1 MSRVRTRPTRDDTR
15 EKLFEAAARV
25 FEEQGIGGA
34 SIEAIAAA
42 AGFTRGAFYSNFKSK
57 DELIIAMLED
67 HVEQSIRRNLDL
79 LARHKNLADFI
90 DALKTMDRSRQ
101 DPLGRSP
108 LLHMEMILFVARAEK
123 RRPELAKR
131 LRARRKLIT
140 DIVETTLKNSGRNG
154 SLNPTWTG
162 AILLALEDGFRLHRL
177 IDPETTPADSFL
189 RAIGDLQRA
198 IGIRRPDE
206 RCDSGRFSAA
216 LAPACALC
224 NWPGDRAHLARATP
238 CQIAKRGQRAD
249 GDADRKGDGVIAG
262 EVVQQA
268 GDPGTR
274 GAAGERRQHDGAED
288 AAVMLALKD
297 LQHHRAHDRGQAV
310 AERALRQAS

>member
-15 EKLFEAAARV
+15 DKLFEAAARV
-25 FEEQGIGGA
+25 FEEHGIGGA
-34 SIEAIAAA
+34 SIETIAAA
-42 AGFTRGAFYSNFKSK
+42 AGFSRGAFYSNFTSK

-67 HVEQSIRRNLDL
+67 HLEQTIRRNLDL

-90 DALKTMDRSRQ
+90 DALKTMDRSQQ

-140 DIVETTLKNSGRNG
+140 DIVETASKNSGQNV

-177 IDPETTPADSFL
+177 IDPDTTPADSFL

-198 IGIRRPDE
+198 IGIS
-206 RCDSGRFSAA
+206 SGVS
-216 LAPACALC
+216 
-224 NWPGDRAHLARATP
+224 
-238 CQIAKRGQRAD
+238 
-249 GDADRKGDGVIAG
+249 
-262 EVVQQA
+262 
-268 GDPGTR
+268 
-274 GAAGERRQHDGAED
+274 
-288 AAVMLALKD
+288 
-297 LQHHRAHDRGQAV
+297 
-310 AERALRQAS
+310 

>member
-42 AGFTRGAFYSNFKSK
+42 AGFTRGAFYSNFTSK

-79 LARHKNLADFI
+79 LARHENIAGFI
-90 DALKTMDRSRQ
+90 EALKTMDRSQQ

-131 LRARRKLIT
+131 LRARRKLIA
-140 DIVETTLKNSGRNG
+140 DIVEATSKNSGG
-154 SLNPTWTG
+154 KAILNPMWTG
-162 AILLALEDGFRLHRL
+162 AVVLAMEDGFRLHRL

-198 IGIRRPDE
+198 VRTT
-206 RCDSGRFSAA
+206 
-216 LAPACALC
+216 PA
-224 NWPGDRAHLARATP
+224 
-238 CQIAKRGQRAD
+238 
-249 GDADRKGDGVIAG
+249 
-262 EVVQQA
+262 
-268 GDPGTR
+268 
-274 GAAGERRQHDGAED
+274 
-288 AAVMLALKD
+288 
-297 LQHHRAHDRGQAV
+297 
-310 AERALRQAS
+310 

>member
-1 MSRVRTRPTRDDTR
+1 MSRVRTRPTRDDTC

-67 HVEQSIRRNLDL
+67 HVEQSIRRCLDL
-79 LARHKNLADFI
+79 LAQHQNLADFLE
-90 DALKTMDRSRQ
+90 ALRTMDRSRQ

-131 LRARRKLIT
+131 LRARRKLIA
-140 DIVETTLKNSGRNG
+140 DIVTTTVKNAGRNG
-154 SLNPTWTG
+154 ALNPEWTG
-162 AILLALEDGFRLHRL
+162 AIVLALEDGFRLHRL

-189 RAIGDLQRA
+189 RAITDLQRA
-198 IGIRRPDE
+198 IGV
-206 RCDSGRFSAA
+206 SSA
-216 LAPACALC
+216 
-224 NWPGDRAHLARATP
+224 R
-238 CQIAKRGQRAD
+238 
-249 GDADRKGDGVIAG
+249 
-262 EVVQQA
+262 
-268 GDPGTR
+268 
-274 GAAGERRQHDGAED
+274 
-288 AAVMLALKD
+288 
-297 LQHHRAHDRGQAV
+297 
-310 AERALRQAS
+310 

>member
-1 MSRVRTRPTRDDTR
+1 MSRVRTRPTRDETC
-15 EKLFEAAARV
+15 EKLFEAAARA

-57 DELIIAMLED
+57 DELIIAMIED

-123 RRPELAKR
+123 RRPDLAKR
-131 LRARRKLIT
+131 LRARRKLIA
-140 DIVETTLKNSGRNG
+140 DIVETTSKNSGKNG
-154 SLNPTWTG
+154 SLNPAWTA

-189 RAIGDLQRA
+189 RAIGDLQRTM
-198 IGIRRPDE
+198 GI
-206 RCDSGRFSAA
+206 SSA
-216 LAPACALC
+216 
-224 NWPGDRAHLARATP
+224 
-238 CQIAKRGQRAD
+238 
-249 GDADRKGDGVIAG
+249 
-262 EVVQQA
+262 
-268 GDPGTR
+268 
-274 GAAGERRQHDGAED
+274 
-288 AAVMLALKD
+288 
-297 LQHHRAHDRGQAV
+297 
-310 AERALRQAS
+310 

>member
-1 MSRVRTRPTRDDTR
+1 LRTRPTRDDTR
-15 EKLFEAAARV
+15 DKLFEAAARM

-79 LARHKNLADFI
+79 LDRHKKLADFI
-90 DALKTMDRSRQ
+90 DALKNMDRSRQ

-123 RRPELAKR
+123 RRPDLAKR

-154 SLNPTWTG
+154 ALNPTWTG
-162 AILLALEDGFRLHRL
+162 AIVLALEDGFRLHRL

-189 RAIGDLQRA
+189 RAISDLQRA
-198 IGIRRPDE
+198 IGI
-206 RCDSGRFSAA
+206 SSA
-216 LAPACALC
+216 
-224 NWPGDRAHLARATP
+224 
-238 CQIAKRGQRAD
+238 
-249 GDADRKGDGVIAG
+249 
-262 EVVQQA
+262 
-268 GDPGTR
+268 
-274 GAAGERRQHDGAED
+274 
-288 AAVMLALKD
+288 
-297 LQHHRAHDRGQAV
+297 
-310 AERALRQAS
+310 

>member
-34 SIEAIAAA
+34 SIEIIAAA

-67 HVEQSIRRNLDL
+67 HVEQSIARMHDL
-79 LARHKNLADFI
+79 LAEYKTPADFI
-90 DALKTMDRSRQ
+90 EALKTMDRNRQ

-131 LRARRKLIT
+131 LRARRKLVA
-140 DIVETTLKNSGRNG
+140 DIVETTLKNSGKTR
-154 SLNPTWTG
+154 SVDPAWAG
-162 AILLALEDGFRLHRL
+162 AILLAMEDGFRLHRL

-198 IGIRRPDE
+198 IGIT
-206 RCDSGRFSAA
+206 SA
-216 LAPACALC
+216 
-224 NWPGDRAHLARATP
+224 
-238 CQIAKRGQRAD
+238 
-249 GDADRKGDGVIAG
+249 
-262 EVVQQA
+262 
-268 GDPGTR
+268 
-274 GAAGERRQHDGAED
+274 
-288 AAVMLALKD
+288 
-297 LQHHRAHDRGQAV
+297 
-310 AERALRQAS
+310 

>member
-1 MSRVRTRPTRDDTR
+1 MSRVRTRPTRDDTC

-42 AGFTRGAFYSNFKSK
+42 AGFTRGAFYSNFNSK

-67 HVEQSIRRNLDL
+67 HVEQTIRRNLDL
-79 LARHKNLADFI
+79 LARHQNIEDFI
-90 DALKTMDRSRQ
+90 EALKTMDRSRQ

-123 RRPELAKR
+123 RRPDLAKR
-131 LRARRKLIT
+131 LRARRKLIA
-140 DIVETTLKNSGRNG
+140 DIVETTSKNSGGKG
-154 SLNPTWTG
+154 SVNPTWTA

-198 IGIRRPDE
+198 MGI
-206 RCDSGRFSAA
+206 SS
-216 LAPACALC
+216 
-224 NWPGDRAHLARATP
+224 
-238 CQIAKRGQRAD
+238 
-249 GDADRKGDGVIAG
+249 V
-262 EVVQQA
+262 
-268 GDPGTR
+268 
-274 GAAGERRQHDGAED
+274 
-288 AAVMLALKD
+288 
-297 LQHHRAHDRGQAV
+297 
-310 AERALRQAS
+310 

>member
-1 MSRVRTRPTRDDTR
+1 MSRLRTRPTRDVTC

-57 DELIIAMLED
+57 EELIIAMLED

-79 LARHKNLADFI
+79 LAHHKDPADFI

-131 LRARRKLIT
+131 LRARRKMVA
-140 DIVETTLKNSGRNG
+140 DIVETTLRNSGRTGVN
-154 SLNPTWTG
+154 NANWTA
-162 AILLALEDGFRLHRL
+162 AILLALDDGFRLHRL

-189 RAIGDLQRA
+189 RAIVDLQRA
-198 IGIRRPDE
+198 LGLR
-206 RCDSGRFSAA
+206 SA
-216 LAPACALC
+216 
-224 NWPGDRAHLARATP
+224 
-238 CQIAKRGQRAD
+238 
-249 GDADRKGDGVIAG
+249 
-262 EVVQQA
+262 
-268 GDPGTR
+268 
-274 GAAGERRQHDGAED
+274 
-288 AAVMLALKD
+288 
-297 LQHHRAHDRGQAV
+297 
-310 AERALRQAS
+310 

>member
-34 SIEAIAAA
+34 SIEDIAAA

-57 DELIIAMLED
+57 DELIIAMIED
-67 HVEQSIRRNLDL
+67 HVAQSIRRNLDL
-79 LARHKNLADFI
+79 LAQHKKLADFI

-101 DPLGRSP
+101 DPLARSP

-140 DIVETTLKNSGRNG
+140 DIIEIASKNSGRNG
-154 SLNPTWTG
+154 VLNPAWTG
-162 AILLALEDGFRLHRL
+162 AIMLALEDGFRLHRL

-198 IGIRRPDE
+198 IGM
-206 RCDSGRFSAA
+206 SSA
-216 LAPACALC
+216 
-224 NWPGDRAHLARATP
+224 
-238 CQIAKRGQRAD
+238 
-249 GDADRKGDGVIAG
+249 
-262 EVVQQA
+262 
-268 GDPGTR
+268 
-274 GAAGERRQHDGAED
+274 
-288 AAVMLALKD
+288 
-297 LQHHRAHDRGQAV
+297 
-310 AERALRQAS
+310 

>member
-15 EKLFEAAARV
+15 EKLFEAAARM

-42 AGFTRGAFYSNFKSK
+42 AGFTRGAFYSNFTGK

-67 HVEQSIRRNLDL
+67 HVEQTVQRNLDL
-79 LARHKNLADFI
+79 LARHKNIADFI
-90 DALKTMDRSRQ
+90 EALRTMDRSLQ

-131 LRARRKLIT
+131 LRARRQLIT
-140 DIVETTLKNSGRNG
+140 DIVETALKNAGRSG
-154 SLNPTWTG
+154 SLNPAWTG

-189 RAIGDLQRA
+189 RAIGDL
-198 IGIRRPDE
+198 
-206 RCDSGRFSAA
+206 
-216 LAPACALC
+216 
-224 NWPGDRAHLARATP
+224 
-238 CQIAKRGQRAD
+238 
-249 GDADRKGDGVIAG
+249 
-262 EVVQQA
+262 
-268 GDPGTR
+268 
-274 GAAGERRQHDGAED
+274 
-288 AAVMLALKD
+288 
-297 LQHHRAHDRGQAV
+297 HRAVQTTPA
-310 AERALRQAS
+310 